1 MVDYYPIIPHK
12 NGLETLI
19 NMLIKSEDLK
29 LPVKITVKMAE
40 FFSRI
45 TYFPFKFGRRI
56 KLQVSGRA
64 TGTKFAPAYA

>member
-40 FFSRI
+40 FF
-45 TYFPFKFGRRI
+45 FKNNLF
-56 KLQVSGRA
+56 S
-64 TGTKFAPAYA
+64 F